1 MTNAAASQITGVKG
15 GKKPT
20 QQPNNQRKEI
30 LKKSGLKI
38 KLNKTSAVNGQW
50 HSGQDH
56 GE

>member
-20 QQPNNQRKEI
+20 EQPNNQRKEI

-38 KLNKTSAVNGQW
+38 KLNKTSAVNG
-50 HSGQDH
+50 
-56 GE
+56 